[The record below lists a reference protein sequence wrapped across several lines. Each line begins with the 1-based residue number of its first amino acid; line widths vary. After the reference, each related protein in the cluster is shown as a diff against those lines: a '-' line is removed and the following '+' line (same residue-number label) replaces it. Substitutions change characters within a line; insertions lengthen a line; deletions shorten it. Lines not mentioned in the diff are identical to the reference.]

1 MYSCL
6 SYIDPPLRVTLL
18 LANQEQV
25 RGSCVSFESLGAVGS
40 SSGRLCVSFSRAWE
54 SLDQAVVDC
63 VFLSRAWKPLDQAV
77 RGSCVS
83 FESLRAVESS
93 SCRLC
98 VSFESL
104 GAVGSSSTRIVCF
117 LREALIRHL
126 RSEEHTSELSHRS
139 LSRMPSSA

>member
-54 SLDQAVVDC
+54 PLDQAVRGSC
-63 VFLSRAWKPLDQAV
+63 VSFECLEPLDQAVRRSCVSFECLEPLDQAV

-83 FESLRAVESS
+83 FESLEPLDQAVRGLNIYIKFIHCS
-93 SCRLC
+93 
-98 VSFESL
+98 
-104 GAVGSSSTRIVCF
+104 
-117 LREALIRHL
+117 HK
-126 RSEEHTSELSHRS
+126 TSIETNVQLSN
-139 LSRMPSSA
+139 